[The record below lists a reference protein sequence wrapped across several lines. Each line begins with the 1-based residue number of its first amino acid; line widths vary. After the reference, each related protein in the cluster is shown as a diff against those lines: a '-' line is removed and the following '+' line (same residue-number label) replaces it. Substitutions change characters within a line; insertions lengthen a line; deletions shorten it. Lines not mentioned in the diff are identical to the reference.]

1 MTLKRLFSSAGLV
14 VIAAVVLASTLIV
27 DRLQGLRL
35 DLTES
40 KLYTLSD
47 GTLNIVRNMPADV
60 DLFFYFSHDAT
71 REALGWRNYAQQ
83 VRELLE
89 ELRMASGGRIKLHV
103 IEPEPFSEEEDQ
115 AAEYGLEAVRLTEG
129 GDPVYFGLAA
139 MKVTPADKDGNKAA
153 ETPEVIS
160 FFQPDRQA
168 HIEYDVAKLV
178 YQAARAGKP
187 KIAMISGLDLKGG
200 WDMMTRQPTEP
211 WVSYQQLSQLFEV
224 TSLSTDVEQIGKE
237 YSLLVLVHP
246 KELPPSLLYAIDQ
259 YALQG
264 GHVLAFM
271 DPFAEQDKNVFG
283 EGARSSELGNLLT
296 AWGVQFD
303 GKKVVGD
310 YKLGVPVNAGLES
323 GPVKHIGI
331 LRMTETN
338 HASDDMIIRQLE
350 SINMSS
356 AGMLSKVEGSQVEFK
371 PLLLTTDAA
380 APFDAEK
387 LQGLTN
393 PETLMDGFKPSGER
407 FVLAAQ
413 VSGEAS
419 SAFPAGAPV
428 KESKQ
433 EDADKSAAEGD
444 DKAATQAADAPA
456 DNAAERP
463 AHVASGKIQVMVVAD
478 SDVLSDRMWVQVHQF
493 FGRKVAQP
501 FADNGTF
508 LVNAV
513 DVLAGSPDLISIR
526 SRGRFTRPFTVVEN
540 MQTQAESEFREIEK
554 DLKAR
559 LEATESKLNE
569 MQNTRD
575 DKGNLMTL
583 TKEQQDEILKFQQ
596 EKVGIRKQLR
606 DVQHQLNRDIENLE
620 LVIKVINIT
629 AVPAALTLLVLMLSL
644 FRRRRATA

>member
-27 DRLQGLRL
+27 DRLQGMRL
-35 DLTES
+35 DLTDS

-60 DLFFYFSHDAT
+60 DLFFYFSHDST
-71 REALGWRNYAQQ
+71 REALAWRNYAQQ

-115 AAEYGLEAVRLTEG
+115 AAEYGLEAIRLTEG

-139 MKVTPADKDGNKAA
+139 MKVSPADKDGNKTA

-168 HIEYDVAKLV
+168 HIEYDVAKLI

-211 WVSYQQLSQLFEV
+211 WVSYQQLSQLFDI
-224 TSLSTDVEQIGKE
+224 TSLATDVEQIGKE

-271 DPFAEQDKNVFG
+271 DPFAEQDRNVFG
-283 EGARSSELGNLLT
+283 EGARSSEIGNLL
-296 AWGVQFD
+296 ARWGVQFD

-310 YKLGVPVNAGLES
+310 YKLGVAVNAGLES

-331 LRMTETN
+331 LQMTEAN

-356 AGMLSKVEGSQVEFK
+356 AGMLSKAEGSSVDFK
-371 PLLLTTDAA
+371 PLLLSSDVA

-387 LQGLTN
+387 LQGLSN
-393 PETLMDGFKPSGER
+393 PQTLMEGFKPSGER
-407 FVLAAQ
+407 YVLAAL
-413 VSGEAS
+413 VTGEAS

-428 KESKQ
+428 EEAAKEDKDATGDVSA
-433 EDADKSAAEGD
+433 ADKDTTAKD
-444 DKAATQAADAPA
+444 QA
-456 DNAAERP
+456 
-463 AHVASGKIQVMVVAD
+463 AHVAKGNINVMVVAD
-478 SDVLSDRMWVQVHQF
+478 SDLLSDRMWVQVHQF

-526 SRGRFTRPFTVVEN
+526 SRGRFTRPFTVIQE
-540 MQTQAESEFREIEK
+540 MQRQAESEFRDIEQE
-554 DLKAR
+554 LRTR
-559 LEATESKLNE
+559 LEATEAKLNE

-583 TKEQQDEILKFQQ
+583 TPEQQDELLKFQQ

-620 LVIKVINIT
+620 LSIKIVNIT
-629 AVPAALTLLVLMLSL
+629 AVPAALTVLVLMLAL
-644 FRRRRATA
+644 FRRRRASA

>member
-27 DRLQGLRL
+27 DKLHGLRL
-35 DLTES
+35 DLTEG

-47 GTLNIVRNMPADV
+47 GTLNIVRNMPSDV

-139 MKVTPADKDGNKAA
+139 MKVSPADKDGNKSAD
-153 ETPEVIS
+153 TPEVIS

-168 HIEYDVAKLV
+168 HIEYDVAKLI

-211 WVSYQQLSQLFEV
+211 WVSYQQMSQLFDV

-283 EGARSSELGNLLT
+283 EGARSSELGNLLA

-331 LRMTETN
+331 LRMTEAN

-356 AGMLSKVEGSQVEFK
+356 AGSLSKVEGSQVEFK

-380 APFDAEK
+380 ATFDGEK

-393 PETLMDGFKPSGER
+393 PETLMDGFKPTGER
-407 FVLAAQ
+407 LVLAAQ
-413 VSGEAS
+413 VSGEVK
-419 SAFPAGAPV
+419 SAFPEGAPV
-428 KESKQ
+428 KESKK
-433 EDADKSAAEGD
+433 EEGDNKDTKAADKPTEKPAEL
-444 DKAATQAADAPA
+444 
-456 DNAAERP
+456 P
-463 AHVASGKIQVMVVAD
+463 AHLASGKIQVMVVAD

-526 SRGRFTRPFTVVEN
+526 SRGRFTRPFTVVDN

-559 LEATESKLNE
+559 LDATESKLNE

-629 AVPAALTLLVLMLSL
+629 AVPTALTLLVLLLSL
-644 FRRRRATA
+644 FRRRRASA